1 MDEQQPQEQQPV
13 NPFSPDA
20 QAAET
25 QVPVPDQEGNANG
38 TSASGST
45 DSNVPAN
52 SDVSTGTDAGN
63 DQSAAQPVEQPAV
76 STTPD
81 QSSAATDAGQTSE
94 GNAQAPQESTSST
107 SPAQSS
113 GESETAT
120 SDAPVAADA
129 LAVMADPSQVPNVR
143 TAPVET
149 VDVNSDE
156 AQSPAAAPQPQAAT
170 VVATG
175 DPDVPA
181 KVVQVEQPAT
191 IPDPDP
197 NADKGAEVPNP
208 NVMGT
213 QNAEIPS
220 TLNPDATNSPAPIT
234 PAERVAHIEIQQNTA
249 PGESVT
255 TTQLSG
261 DYTASATSQAEQQ
274 GTNDSHESILA
285 HLMRDLE
292 GISAMGKSE
301 IIAVLA
307 MARARFEDLL
317 NGEK

>member
-1 MDEQQPQEQQPV
+1 MVTDV
-13 NPFSPDA
+13 L
-20 QAAET
+20 AA
-25 QVPVPDQEGNANG
+25 V
-38 TSASGST
+38 
-45 DSNVPAN
+45 
-52 SDVSTGTDAGN
+52 
-63 DQSAAQPVEQPAV
+63 
-76 STTPD
+76 
-81 QSSAATDAGQTSE
+81 
-94 GNAQAPQESTSST
+94 
-107 SPAQSS
+107 
-113 GESETAT
+113 
-120 SDAPVAADA
+120 
-129 LAVMADPSQVPNVR
+129 ADPSSVPNVR

-149 VDVNSDE
+149 VAVDSDE

-175 DPDVPA
+175 DPDAPA

-255 TTQLSG
+255 TTQLTG
-261 DYTASATSQAEQQ
+261 DYSASATAQSEAK
-274 GTNDSHESILA
+274 GTNDTHESILA
-285 HLMRDLE
+285 HLVRDLE

-307 MARARFEDLL
+307 IAKARYEDLL